1 MEVPIICIANTTTH
15 THNYTTES
23 IMENEKSNDVLH
35 VVMFP
40 FFAFG
45 HISPFVQLAN
55 KLSSHDVKVSFFT
68 ASGNATRV
76 KSMLNSAP
84 TTHIVPLTL
93 PQVEGLPPGAE
104 STAELTPVTAELL
117 KVALDLMQPQIRTL
131 LTHLKPHFVLF
142 DFAQEWLPKMVD
154 ELGIKTVFYSVFVAL
169 STAFL
174 TCPARVPEPKKYPRL
189 EDMTKPPPGFP
200 HTSVTS
206 VKTFEARDFL
216 YIFKS
221 FHGGPTVYDRVL
233 SGLKGCSA
241 ILVKTCSQMEGP
253 YIEYVKAQFN
263 KPVFLVGPVVPD
275 PPSGKLEERWS
286 SWLNKFEAGTVIYCS
301 FGSETFLKDEQIKE
315 LALGLEQT
323 GLPFFL
329 VLNFPANVDFSVEL
343 NRALPQGF
351 LERVKD
357 KGIIHSGWV
366 QQQHILAHSSVGCYV
381 CHAGFSSVIEALVN
395 DCQVVMLPQKGDQFL
410 NAKLVSGD
418 MKAGVEVNRRD
429 EDGYFG
435 KEDIKE
441 AAEMVM
447 VEIDKQ
453 PGKLIRE
460 NQKKWKEF
468 LLNKDIQC
476 KFIEDLVHEMMAM
489 AKVSST

>member
-1 MEVPIICIANTTTH
+1 
-15 THNYTTES
+15 
-23 IMENEKSNDVLH
+23 MENEKSNDVLH

-55 KLSSHDVKVSFFT
+55 KLSSHVVKVSFFT
-68 ASGNATRV
+68 ASGNASRV

-84 TTHIVPLTL
+84 TTNIVPLTL
-93 PQVEGLPPGAE
+93 PQVEGLPPGSE

-117 KVALDLMQPQIRTL
+117 KVALDLMQPQIKTL

-142 DFAQEWLPKMVD
+142 DFAQEWLPKMAD

-174 TCPARVPEPKKYPRL
+174 TCPARVPEPNKYPSL
-189 EDMTKPPPGFP
+189 EDMKKPPPGFP

-241 ILVKTCSQMEGP
+241 ILAKTCSQMEGP

-323 GLPFFL
+323 ALPFFL
-329 VLNFPANVDFSVEL
+329 VLNFPANVNFSVEL
-343 NRALPQGF
+343 NRALPEGF

-429 EDGYFG
+429 EDGYYG

-441 AAEMVM
+441 AVEMVM

-453 PGKLIRE
+453 PGELIRE

-476 KFIEDLVHEMMAM
+476 KFIEDLVQEMMAM
-489 AKVSST
+489 TKVSST

>member
-1 MEVPIICIANTTTH
+1 
-15 THNYTTES
+15 
-23 IMENEKSNDVLH
+23 MENEMKHSNDALH

-55 KLSSHDVKVSFFT
+55 KLSSYGVKVSFFT
-68 ASGNATRV
+68 ASGNASRV

-93 PQVEGLPPGAE
+93 PHVEGLPPGAE
-104 STAELTPVTAELL
+104 STAELTPASAELL
-117 KVALDLMQPQIRTL
+117 KVALDLMQPQIKTL
-131 LTHLKPHFVLF
+131 LSHLKPHFVLF
-142 DFAQEWLPKMVD
+142 DFAQEWLPKMANG
-154 ELGIKTVFYSVFVAL
+154 LGIKTVYYSVVVAL

-174 TCPARVPEPKKYPRL
+174 TCPARVLEPKKYPSL
-189 EDMTKPPPGFP
+189 EDMKKPPLGFP
-200 HTSVTS
+200 QTSVTS
-206 VKTFEARDFL
+206 VRTFEARDFL
-216 YIFKS
+216 YVFKS
-221 FHGGPTVYDRVL
+221 FHNGPTLYDRIQ
-233 SGLKGCSA
+233 SGLRGCSA
-241 ILVKTCSQMEGP
+241 ILAKTCSQMEGP
-253 YIEYVKAQFN
+253 YIKYVEAQFN
-263 KPVFLVGPVVPD
+263 KPVFSNRTRSSGPA
-275 PPSGKLEERWS
+275 SGKLEEKWAT
-286 SWLNKFEAGTVIYCS
+286 WLNKFEGGTVIYCS
-301 FGSETFLKDEQIKE
+301 FGSETFLTDDQVKE

-329 VLNFPANVDFSVEL
+329 VLNFPANVDVSAEL
-343 NRALPQGF
+343 NRALPEGF

-366 QQQHILAHSSVGCYV
+366 QQQNILAHSSVGCYV

-395 DCQVVMLPQKGDQFL
+395 DCQVVMLPQKGDQIL

-418 MKAGVEVNRRD
+418 MEAGVEINRRD

-441 AAEMVM
+441 AVEKVM
-447 VEIDKQ
+447 VDVEKD

-468 LLNKDIQC
+468 LLNKDIQS
-476 KFIEDLVHEMMAM
+476 KYIGNLVNEMTAM
-489 AKVSST
+489 AKVSTT

>member
-1 MEVPIICIANTTTH
+1 MVILTYNRIYRKFLLIDGLSTRPKNAHQLTIHSTYHSTSCFLPVSLLFLVLLLLWLLHVLLYMEVPIICIANTTTH

-275 PPSGKLEERWS
+275 
-286 SWLNKFEAGTVIYCS
+286 
-301 FGSETFLKDEQIKE
+301 
-315 LALGLEQT
+315 
-323 GLPFFL
+323 
-329 VLNFPANVDFSVEL
+329 
-343 NRALPQGF
+343 
-351 LERVKD
+351 
-357 KGIIHSGWV
+357 
-366 QQQHILAHSSVGCYV
+366 
-381 CHAGFSSVIEALVN
+381 
-395 DCQVVMLPQKGDQFL
+395 
-410 NAKLVSGD
+410 
-418 MKAGVEVNRRD
+418 
-429 EDGYFG
+429 
-435 KEDIKE
+435 
-441 AAEMVM
+441 
-447 VEIDKQ
+447 
-453 PGKLIRE
+453 
-460 NQKKWKEF
+460 
-468 LLNKDIQC
+468 
-476 KFIEDLVHEMMAM
+476 
-489 AKVSST
+489 

>member
-1 MEVPIICIANTTTH
+1 MEIN
-15 THNYTTES
+15 ES
-23 IMENEKSNDVLH
+23 SNEALH
-35 VVMFP
+35 IVMFP

-55 KLSSHDVKVSFFT
+55 KLSSHGVKVSFFT
-68 ASGNATRV
+68 ASGNASRV

-104 STAELTPVTAELL
+104 STAELTPLTAELL
-117 KVALDLMQPQIRTL
+117 KVALDLMQPQTKSL
-131 LTHLKPHFVLF
+131 LSRLKPHFVLF
-142 DFAQEWLPKMVD
+142 DFAQEWLPKMAD
-154 ELGIKTVFYSVFVAL
+154 ELGIKTVFYSVFAAV

-174 TCPARVPEPKKYPRL
+174 TCPARVPQPKNYPTL
-189 EDMTKPPPGFP
+189 EDMKKPPPGFP
-200 HTSVTS
+200 HTAVTS

-221 FHGGPTVYDRVL
+221 FHEGPTVYDRVL

-241 ILVKTCSQMEGP
+241 ILAKTCSQMEGP
-253 YIEYVKAQFN
+253 YIEYLKLQYN

-275 PPSGKLEERWS
+275 SPSGELEERWAT
-286 SWLNKFEAGTVIYCS
+286 WLNKFEYGTVIYCS
-301 FGSETFLKDEQIKE
+301 FGSETFLNDDQIKE

-323 GLPFFL
+323 GFPFFL
-329 VLNFPANVDFSVEL
+329 VLNFPANVDVPADL
-343 NRALPQGF
+343 NRALPDWF

-366 QQQHILAHSSVGCYV
+366 QQQHILAHANVGCYV
-381 CHAGFSSVIEALVN
+381 CHAGFSSVVEALVN

-429 EDGYFG
+429 EDGYFD

-441 AAEMVM
+441 AVKMVM
-447 VEIDKQ
+447 AEVDKQ

-476 KFIEDLVHEMMAM
+476 KFIKELVNEMRAE
-489 AKVSST
+489 AKFSTLK

>member
-1 MEVPIICIANTTTH
+1 MEMKGN
-15 THNYTTES
+15 
-23 IMENEKSNDVLH
+23 SNDVLH
-35 VVMFP
+35 IVMFP

-45 HISPFVQLAN
+45 HISPFVQLSN
-55 KLSSHDVKVSFFT
+55 KLSFHGVKVSFFT
-68 ASGNATRV
+68 ASGNASRV

-84 TTHIVPLTL
+84 TTCIVPLTL

-104 STAELTPVTAELL
+104 STAELTPITAELL
-117 KVALDLMQPQIRTL
+117 KVALDQMQPQIKSL
-131 LTHLKPHFVLF
+131 LSNLKPHFVLF
-142 DFAQEWLPKMVD
+142 DFAQDWLPKMAD
-154 ELGIKTVFYSVFVAL
+154 ELGIKSVYYSVFVAL

-174 TCPARVPEPKKYPRL
+174 TCPARVPQPKNYPSL
-189 EDMTKPPPGFP
+189 EDMKKPPPGFP

-206 VKTFEARDFL
+206 VKTFEAQDFL

-241 ILVKTCSQMEGP
+241 ILAKTCSQMEGP
-253 YIEYVKAQFN
+253 YIEYVKSQFK

-275 PPSGKLEERWS
+275 PPSGELEERWGN
-286 SWLNKFEAGTVIYCS
+286 WLNKFESGTVIYSS
-301 FGSETFLKDEQIKE
+301 FGSETFLTDDQIKE
-315 LALGLEQT
+315 LALGLEET

-329 VLNFPANVDFSVEL
+329 VLNFPANIDVSAEL
-343 NRALPQGF
+343 NRVLPKGF
-351 LERVKD
+351 MERVKER
-357 KGIIHSGWV
+357 GIVHSGWV

-435 KEDIKE
+435 KQDIKE
-441 AAEMVM
+441 AVEMVM
-447 VEIDKQ
+447 MEVDKE
-453 PGKLIRE
+453 PGKFFRE

-468 LLNKDIQC
+468 LLNTDIQC
-476 KFIEDLVHEMMAM
+476 KFIEDLVYEMKAM
-489 AKVSST
+489 VKISSN